1 MQVLQ
6 PCFHLKRLRVQP
18 LQLEQVRLERLPL
31 GDRRLEH
38 PSSRRLLETELPR
51 RLQRLALP
59 LLLSPILLH
68 HVQPQGQR
76 LENLRL

>member
-1 MQVLQ
+1 MQALQ
-6 PCFHLKRLRVQP
+6 PCFHPKRLREQILRP
-18 LQLEQVRLERLPL
+18 EQL
-31 GDRRLEH
+31 RLEH
-38 PSSRRLLETELPR
+38 PSCRRLPETELPR

-59 LLLSPILLH
+59 LPLFPILLH

>member
-1 MQVLQ
+1 MQL
-6 PCFHLKRLRVQP
+6 L
-18 LQLEQVRLERLPL
+18 RLERLP
-31 GDRRLEH
+31 LEH

-68 HVQPQGQR
+68 RVQPQGQ
-76 LENLRL
+76 LVENLRL